1 MNKKKD
7 TRLTPIGRRH
17 ERFLPLTTDTK
28 WGQRF
33 AYWLGKTLGGL
44 EYRLKRIPTSENIPW
59 VPLKRPLAEATIA
72 LVGTGGV
79 HLCSE
84 KAFDLHSDASFRVI
98 QRTALAEEC
107 CITHDHYDRR
117 DAAADL
123 NLIFPLERLL
133 ELEARGIIGR
143 VAQDHYSFGFV
154 DDPRDLLAPGH
165 QIGVLLARAHVDLAL
180 LVPA

>member
-1 MNKKKD
+1 MNKKD
-7 TRLTPIGRRH
+7 PRLTPIKRRR

-33 AYWLGKTLGGL
+33 AYLLGKTLGGL
-44 EYRLKRIPTSENIPW
+44 EFRLKRIPTSDDIPW
-59 VPLKRPLAEATIA
+59 TPLKLPLNEATVA
-72 LVGTGGV
+72 LVATGGA

-84 KAFDLHSDASFRVI
+84 KPFNLHSDASFRVI
-98 QRTALAEEC
+98 PRTAIADEL
-107 CITHDHYDRR
+107 CITHEHYDRR
-117 DAAADL
+117 DAAADI

-143 VAQDHYSFGFV
+143 VAHDHYSFGFA
-154 DDPRDLLAPGH
+154 DYPRELQAPGH
-165 QIGVLLARAHVDLAL
+165 QIGEILARAHVDLAF